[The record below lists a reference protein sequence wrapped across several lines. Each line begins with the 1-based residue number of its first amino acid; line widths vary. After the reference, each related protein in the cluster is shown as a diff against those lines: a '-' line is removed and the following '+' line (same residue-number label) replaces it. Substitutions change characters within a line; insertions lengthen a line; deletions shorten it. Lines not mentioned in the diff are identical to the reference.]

1 MYAIYWKAERKYY
14 AYDAK
19 CHWVE
24 KIECAATFKSKD
36 TAHSYAEN
44 AAKAQLNDLEIIEI
58 TQKIEKNVVIEAP
71 DLTKEEAEAAYEKL
85 YAAVQMLGEAATMIP
100 ALTKYYQKI
109 QSDEDKRQEDLLHK
123 FEFANPNGFLYVR
136 LGKMLNICRRKRRE
150 AKDRLGYMLAINAV
164 KPEKLL
170 QTHNGHNHLI
180 ETRIYTPRIETELFN

>member
-36 TAHSYAEN
+36 NAHSYAES
-44 AAKAQLNDLEIIEI
+44 AAKAQLNELEIIEI
-58 TQKIEKNVVIEAP
+58 TQKVEENAVIEAP
-71 DLTKEEAEAAYEKL
+71 DLTKEEAEEAYEKL
-85 YAAVQMLGEAATMIP
+85 RAAVQALGEAATMMP
-100 ALTKYYQKI
+100 ALIKYYKKI

-150 AKDRLGYMLAINAV
+150 AKDRLGYMLAITAV
-164 KPEKLL
+164 KPAQLL
-170 QTHNGHNHLI
+170 QTHNGHDHLV